1 VYDYFFPDS
10 FSTKRITQF
19 IQYQGMHTLGDVLLC
34 IFDVHWG
41 GGNTTKINSL
51 NHSTPKRLEAGC
63 ANKGPNPQDPA
74 VVLIP
79 EGQKVID
86 SDLIDIECSNLILQ
100 IGGVAEVQRRSK

>member
-1 VYDYFFPDS
+1 
-10 FSTKRITQF
+10 
-19 IQYQGMHTLGDVLLC
+19 MHTLGDVLLC